1 MESVTPP
8 KPPQLALQPQKPAK
22 PSPAA
27 QAAEQLLDAQIAKVR
42 SEVVP
47 DNLDVRLDEQASR
60 FVQTITD
67 AQTNETKLRFPS
79 EGQLAYARAIK
90 AYLKAQFGR

>member
-1 MESVTPP
+1 MAAIAPP
-8 KPPQLALQPQKPAK
+8 KLQPLALQPERPAE
-22 PSPAA
+22 PGPAA
-27 QAAEQLLDAQIAKVR
+27 QAAEQLLDARKAEAR
-42 SEVVP
+42 SQVVP
-47 DNLDVRLDEQASR
+47 DHLDVRLDEQASR